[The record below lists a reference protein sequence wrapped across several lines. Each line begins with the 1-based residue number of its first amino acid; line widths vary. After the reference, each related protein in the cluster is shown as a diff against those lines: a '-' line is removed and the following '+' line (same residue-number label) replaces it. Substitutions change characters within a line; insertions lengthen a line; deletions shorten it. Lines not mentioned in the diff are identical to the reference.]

1 MEKTKMLLIVSQI
14 IGVLAVITFLLSYQQ
29 KKRKNI
35 IIFNVV
41 SRVLY
46 ILQYLLLGAFEGA
59 VLDILGALSSVIAT
73 QKDKGFIKKHTLAT
87 VITIDIVIV
96 VAGLLLYEN
105 VFSLLPIV
113 GVLLHT
119 TAFWINDERIIRR
132 VSLAGSPFWFVY
144 NFVSRAYGSAVG
156 DALTMGSIIIAMIK
170 YRKPKQL
177 KQSEKTEKIEEIDNV

>member
-1 MEKTKMLLIVSQI
+1 MTLIASQI

-35 IIFNVV
+35 IIFNTV

-73 QKDKGFIKKHTLAT
+73 QKDKGFIKKHTIAT
-87 VITIDIVIV
+87 VAVIDTVII
-96 VAGLLLYEN
+96 VAGILLYEN

-119 TAFWINDERIIRR
+119 TAFWINDEKIIRR
-132 VSLAGSPFWFVY
+132 VSLVGSPFWFVY

-170 YRKPKQL
+170 YRDPQKTER
-177 KQSEKTEKIEEIDNV
+177 SEKNRR